1 MLQGFKMNTVSL
13 DLLEILNGGTERRR
27 YGSGSSTSSTSSAGF
42 IPYTTYVKRSQVNTA
57 YI

>member
-1 MLQGFKMNTVSL
+1 MNTVSL